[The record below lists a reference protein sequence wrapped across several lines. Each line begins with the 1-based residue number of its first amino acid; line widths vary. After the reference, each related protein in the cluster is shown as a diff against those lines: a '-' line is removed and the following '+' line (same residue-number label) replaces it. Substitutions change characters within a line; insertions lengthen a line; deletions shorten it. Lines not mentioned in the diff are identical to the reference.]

1 MGMSY
6 ADTPSIWEGCIYQQ
20 GLWKSRHYA
29 QAAEEQGR
37 VGQQEAECRV
47 ATLGRAECVDP
58 AKMLRR
64 ELSLA
69 TEFSYNSAISIPCQG
84 CLERGPQ
91 KTAVARLS
99 SRTTSR
105 LHNTILQRRS
115 QPSPASPKSEC
126 QWWSYHTPRSLMD
139 ITSKQKNIEERNI
152 EEEAM
157 TAVKRSKLPTM

>member
-1 MGMSY
+1 MSKSFNNSVDLNFLVPHSFNETNIKNTLSL
-6 ADTPSIWEGCIYQQ
+6 AFKNILSPVGCF
-20 GLWKSRHYA
+20 SPP
-29 QAAEEQGR
+29 
-37 VGQQEAECRV
+37 
-47 ATLGRAECVDP
+47 CVDQ

-84 CLERGPQ
+84 CPERGPQ

-99 SRTTSR
+99 SRTTGR

-157 TAVKRSKLPTM
+157 TVVKRSKLPTM